1 MVLKSKLI
9 ASNSAKPFGSVGY
22 ELLSTLVERQFML
35 DQSAILD
42 CVAGTQSIRDQWK
55 NYANSIE
62 QTGA

>member
-1 MVLKSKLI
+1 
-9 ASNSAKPFGSVGY
+9 
-22 ELLSTLVERQFML
+22 ML

-42 CVAGTQSIRDQWK
+42 SVAGTLSIRDQWK